1 MARKLLNR
9 TFISKLFEVNTRKCS
24 NGLVYEKTKITNKQ
38 LDVGT
43 LYQLDKY
50 ARYFRWL
57 VRYISEHIYYYRYT
71 PAPISIKKLLDHGK
85 SHDHADSYLFLKKE
99 IPTRLA
105 NMIMELKLLPD
116 DLLSQ
121 KECAEILNDYIT
133 SFK

>member
-1 MARKLLNR
+1 M
-9 TFISKLFEVNTRKCS
+9 
-24 NGLVYEKTKITNKQ
+24 
-38 LDVGT
+38 
-43 LYQLDKY
+43 
-50 ARYFRWL
+50 
-57 VRYISEHIYYYRYT
+57 
-71 PAPISIKKLLDHGK
+71 LDHGK

-133 SFK
+133 SFKLEKSIRNMLLIPSLQRDASV

>member
-1 MARKLLNR
+1 MSRRLLNR
-9 TFISKLFEVNTRKCS
+9 TFISKLLEVNSRKCS
-24 NGLVYEKTKITNKQ
+24 NGIVYEKTKITNKQ
-38 LDVGT
+38 LDVST

-50 ARYFRWL
+50 A
-57 VRYISEHIYYYRYT
+57 RYT

-85 SHDHADSYLFLKKE
+85 SHDHTDSYLFLKKE

-105 NMIMELKLLPD
+105 NMIMELKLLPE
-116 DLLSQ
+116 DLLNQ